1 MKCCFL
7 LLESFRVV
15 LNVQLQCVINQASS
29 QTPRP
34 NCSCSYRSSTYII
47 HMHIYIH
54 INIHALPVIHNH
66 IAYVFVHVLNIKKIY
81 PSPVHG
87 PGLLLLGVILQV
99 VTGCQSTIAA
109 QHVLSSVGCL
119 YFCWLKYP
127 QLVGIPFFFLH
138 IPMSLGSPF
147 FVKS

>member
-7 LLESFRVV
+7 LFESFRVV

-34 NCSCSYRSSTYII
+34 NCSCSYRSSTYIC
-47 HMHIYIH
+47 IYIH

-66 IAYVFVHVLNIKKIY
+66 IAYVFVHVLNIKNLQS

-99 VTGCQSTIAA
+99 VTGCQSPFAS